1 MLTGKTIVLGV
12 TGSIAAYKSASL
24 ASALVKEHADV
35 HVIMTRN
42 AVNFINPITFETLT
56 HNKCI
61 TDTFDR
67 NFEFDVKHISLAKK
81 ADLFMIAPATAN
93 IIGKLASG
101 IADDM
106 LSTTVMAA
114 GCPVML
120 APAMNTAMYDNSI
133 VQENMSKLR
142 MHGYTVIEP
151 SAGYLACGD
160 TGRGKMPEPEYLK
173 DVILHEISHEKDLAG
188 RRVLVTAGPTQE
200 ALDPVRFLS
209 NHSSGKMGYAIAS
222 QAARRGAEVTLV
234 SGRTSLDC
242 PYGVTRIDVTSAADM
257 FREVTS
263 HAEEADIIVMAA
275 AVADYRPA
283 SVSDNKIKKKDGA
296 MSIELER
303 TSDIIGTLGAGRR
316 DDQFLCGFS
325 METENLIENSRSK
338 LERKNLDMIV
348 ANNLKVEGAG
358 FRGDTNVAVLIKK
371 SQVKELQLMSK
382 IELADVI
389 LDEILCEITNHA

>member
-35 HVIMTRN
+35 HVIMTPN

-81 ADLFMIAPATAN
+81 ADIFMIAPATAN

-114 GCPVML
+114 KCPVVL

-133 VQENMSKLR
+133 VQENMNKLR

-151 SAGYLACGD
+151 SDGYLACGD

-257 FREVTS
+257 FRAVTS

-389 LDEILCEITNHA
+389 LDEILCEITDHA

>member
-114 GCPVML
+114 KCPVVL

>member
-35 HVIMTRN
+35 HVIMTPN

-114 GCPVML
+114 KCPVVL

-133 VQENMSKLR
+133 VQENMNKLR

-151 SAGYLACGD
+151 SDGYLACGD

-173 DVILHEISHEKDLAG
+173 DVILHEISHEKDLAE

-389 LDEILCEITNHA
+389 LDEILCEITDHA

>member
-24 ASALVKEHADV
+24 ASTLVKEHADV
-35 HVIMTRN
+35 HVIMTPN

-81 ADLFMIAPATAN
+81 ADIFMIAPATAN

-114 GCPVML
+114 KCPVVL

-173 DVILHEISHEKDLAG
+173 DVILHEISHENDLAG

-389 LDEILCEITNHA
+389 LDEILCEITDHA

>member
-35 HVIMTRN
+35 HVIMTQN

-81 ADLFMIAPATAN
+81 ADLFIIAPATAN

-114 GCPVML
+114 KCPVVL

-173 DVILHEISHEKDLAG
+173 DIILHEISHEKDLAG

-389 LDEILCEITNHA
+389 LDEILCEITDHA

>member
-35 HVIMTRN
+35 HVIMTPN

-81 ADLFMIAPATAN
+81 ADIFMIAPATAN

-114 GCPVML
+114 KCPVVL

-316 DDQFLCGFS
+316 DDQYLCGFS

-389 LDEILCEITNHA
+389 LDEILCEITDHA

>member
-35 HVIMTRN
+35 HVIMTPN

-81 ADLFMIAPATAN
+81 ADIFMVAPATAN

-114 GCPVML
+114 KCPVVL

-151 SAGYLACGD
+151 SDGYLACGD

-389 LDEILCEITNHA
+389 LDEILCEITDHA

>member
-35 HVIMTRN
+35 HVIMTPN

-114 GCPVML
+114 KCPVVL

-133 VQENMSKLR
+133 VQENMRKLR

-389 LDEILCEITNHA
+389 LDEILCEITDHA

>member
-81 ADLFMIAPATAN
+81 ADIFMIAPATAN

-114 GCPVML
+114 KCPVVL

>member
-35 HVIMTRN
+35 HVIMTLN

-114 GCPVML
+114 KCPVVL

-173 DVILHEISHEKDLAG
+173 DVILHEISHENDLAG

>member
-35 HVIMTRN
+35 HVIMTLN

-81 ADLFMIAPATAN
+81 ADIFMIAPATAN

-114 GCPVML
+114 KCPVML

-389 LDEILCEITNHA
+389 LDEILCEITDHA

>member
-114 GCPVML
+114 KCPVVL

-389 LDEILCEITNHA
+389 LDEILCEITDHA

>member
-35 HVIMTRN
+35 HVIMTPN

-114 GCPVML
+114 KCPVML

-160 TGRGKMPEPEYLK
+160 TGRGKMPDPEYLK

-283 SVSDNKIKKKDGA
+283 NVSDNKIKKKDGA

-389 LDEILCEITNHA
+389 LDEILCEITDHA

>member
-173 DVILHEISHEKDLAG
+173 DVILHEISHENDLAG

-389 LDEILCEITNHA
+389 LDEILCEITNYA

>member
-114 GCPVML
+114 KCPVVL

-133 VQENMSKLR
+133 VQENMNKLR

-151 SAGYLACGD
+151 SDGYLACGD

-173 DVILHEISHEKDLAG
+173 DIILHEISHEKDLAG

-257 FREVTS
+257 FRAVTS

-389 LDEILCEITNHA
+389 LDEILCEITDHA

>member
-35 HVIMTRN
+35 HVIMTPN

-114 GCPVML
+114 KCPVML

-257 FREVTS
+257 FRAVTS

-389 LDEILCEITNHA
+389 LDEILCEITDHA

>member
-173 DVILHEISHEKDLAG
+173 DIILHEISHEKDLAG

-389 LDEILCEITNHA
+389 LDEILCEITNYA

>member
-24 ASALVKEHADV
+24 ASTLVKEHADV

-81 ADLFMIAPATAN
+81 ADIFMIAPATAN

-114 GCPVML
+114 KCPVVL

-222 QAARRGAEVTLV
+222 QAARRGGEVTLV

-389 LDEILCEITNHA
+389 LDEILCEITDHA

>member
-35 HVIMTRN
+35 HVIMTPN

-114 GCPVML
+114 KCPVVL

-389 LDEILCEITNHA
+389 LDEILCEITDHA